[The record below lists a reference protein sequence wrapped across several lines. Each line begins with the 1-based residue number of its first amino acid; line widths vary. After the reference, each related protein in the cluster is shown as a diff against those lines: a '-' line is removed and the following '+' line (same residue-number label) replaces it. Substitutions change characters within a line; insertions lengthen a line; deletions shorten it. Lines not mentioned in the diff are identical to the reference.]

1 MPATKSPIMTLSVA
15 AVAAIS
21 EHQAVGY
28 DGDVAGAGEAIQGL
42 AATDAANGQI
52 FGVDVIGTSIAI
64 AGAGVV
70 VGAAL
75 EVGAG
80 GKLVT
85 KTSGVTVAR
94 ALQAANTDGDLFEVL
109 LIPA

>member
-1 MPATKSPIMTLSVA
+1 MPASKIPLLTLTVVA
-15 AVAAIS
+15 AAALS

-28 DGDVAGAGEAIQGL
+28 DGDVATAAGAMQGL
-42 AATDAANGQI
+42 ATTDAALGDPVA
-52 FGVDVIGTSIAI
+52 VDVLGTSVAI
-64 AGAGVV
+64 AGAAVA

-85 KTSGVTVAR
+85 KAAGVTVAR
-94 ALQAANTDGDLFEVL
+94 ALQAAAADGDLFEVM

>member
-1 MPATKSPIMTLSVA
+1 MTLSVA
-15 AVAAIS
+15 ATAAIG
-21 EHQAVGY
+21 EYQAVGY
-28 DGDVAGAGEAIQGL
+28 DGAVATAAAAMQGL
-42 AATDAANGQI
+42 SVTDADLGDLFA
-52 FGVDVIGTSIAI
+52 VDVLGTGIAI
-64 AGAGVV
+64 AGGSVA

-85 KTSGVTVAR
+85 KAAGVTVAR
-94 ALQAANTDGDLFEVL
+94 ALQAAALDGDLIEVM